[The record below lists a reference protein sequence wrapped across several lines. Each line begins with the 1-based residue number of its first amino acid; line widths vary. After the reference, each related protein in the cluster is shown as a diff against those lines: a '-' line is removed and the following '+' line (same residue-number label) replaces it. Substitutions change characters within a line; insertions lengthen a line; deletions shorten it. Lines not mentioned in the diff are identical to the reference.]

1 MKKLKERKR
10 EKRTNNN
17 INYLFFMLCTEALNM
32 PFCSLVKVF
41 TKQ

>member
-1 MKKLKERKR
+1 MKKMKERKR

-17 INYLFFMLCTEALNM
+17 INYLFFMPCTEELNL